1 MHARDAGGPI
11 LALPLLLNLTLVLAR
26 DSDSGPSPSRS
37 PSPNALHCSVATVAK
52 QAACECVCDLHG
64 MHDVEDDLKGSLL
77 MAIRFPRPQPQ
88 PEAEAAGGAEAGE
101 AGAAAEA
108 AEAEAAEAAEDED
121 AEVAKL
127 QERSSTLKRFVGL
140 MEEGLLAQKKE
151 LPSLQQVLKNQMD
164 FQYQRNE
171 VPELLQHVMG
181 QPGQSGKAA
190 DHQMQSQT
198 LALCRAT
205 LLVGKPSAVREAGG
219 GGGESRMAILSE
231 VQRSIGDLYE
241 KLRDAAL
248 DNNSEV
254 VAPSPDVSAAEWDA
268 CKEELRGLQED

>member
-1 MHARDAGGPI
+1 
-11 LALPLLLNLTLVLAR
+11 
-26 DSDSGPSPSRS
+26 
-37 PSPNALHCSVATVAK
+37 
-52 QAACECVCDLHG
+52 

-77 MAIRFPRPQPQ
+77 MAIRFPGPQPQ

-108 AEAEAAEAAEDED
+108 AEAEAVEAAEDED

-151 LPSLQQVLKNQMD
+151 LPLLQQALKNQMD

-171 VPELLQHVMG
+171 VPELLQYVMSG
-181 QPGQSGKAA
+181 QSGNSGKAA

-219 GGGESRMAILSE
+219 GGGESRMAIMSE
-231 VQRSIGDLYE
+231 VQHSLADL
-241 KLRDAAL
+241 
-248 DNNSEV
+248 
-254 VAPSPDVSAAEWDA
+254 
-268 CKEELRGLQED
+268 